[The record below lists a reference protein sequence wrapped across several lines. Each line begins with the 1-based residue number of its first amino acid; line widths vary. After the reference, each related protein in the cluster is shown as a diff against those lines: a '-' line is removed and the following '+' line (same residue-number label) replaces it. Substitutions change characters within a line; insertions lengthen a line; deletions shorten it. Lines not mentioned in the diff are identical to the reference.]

1 VIPSQAWNE
10 KPEQAMEGAQM
21 KRKLIQGLVLVVSGI
36 MLTTP
41 LDLAAMEPY
50 GVKLDRPMVV
60 AGVYLRAA
68 VYDVRWQL
76 RDTHATVTF
85 SRKGRAVATVPG
97 ELVTFNRSVAVDTL
111 YFTKHPDG
119 FFFINGLGFARTNR
133 GIAFPT
139 IRSQPFTTNNRPANI
154 QSMENGLGG
163 GAQVPRRISN

>member
-1 VIPSQAWNE
+1 
-10 KPEQAMEGAQM
+10 M
-21 KRKLIQGLVLVVSGI
+21 KRKLIQGLVLVVCGI
-36 MLTTP
+36 LLTPP
-41 LDLAAMEPY
+41 LDSAAMEPY

-68 VYDVRWQL
+68 VYAVRWQL

-85 SRKGRAVATVPG
+85 SRKGHAVATVPG

-133 GIAFPT
+133 GIEFRT
-139 IRSQPFTTNNRPANI
+139 IRSQPLTIINRPPNI
-154 QSMENGLGG
+154 QSLENRLGG

>member
-10 KPEQAMEGAQM
+10 KPEQATEGAQM
-21 KRKLIQGLVLVVSGI
+21 KGKMVLGLVLVVSGM
-36 MLTTP
+36 MLTPP

-68 VYDVRWQL
+68 VYDIQWQPH
-76 RDTHATVTF
+76 DTYATVTF
-85 SRKGRAVATVPG
+85 SRKGHAVATVQG
-97 ELVTFNRSVAVDTL
+97 QLVSFNRSVTVDTL

-119 FFFINGLGFARTNR
+119 FFFINGLGFAGTNK
-133 GIAFPT
+133 GIAFRT
-139 IRSQPFTTNNRPANI
+139 IRSQPLTIINRPPNI

-163 GAQVPRRISN
+163 GVQVPRRISK

>member
-1 VIPSQAWNE
+1 
-10 KPEQAMEGAQM
+10 MEGAQM

-36 MLTTP
+36 MLTPP

-60 AGVYLRAA
+60 AGVYLQAA

-76 RDTHATVTF
+76 DDTHATVTF
-85 SRKGRAVATVPG
+85 SRKGRTVATVPG
-97 ELVTFNRSVAVDTL
+97 ELVTFNRSVTVDTL

-133 GIAFPT
+133 GIAFRT
-139 IRSQPFTTNNRPANI
+139 IRAQPLTIINRPPNI
-154 QSMENGLGG
+154 QSMESGVGG
-163 GAQVPRRISN
+163 GVQVPRRIFK